1 MHLSKKYKT
10 FAYALDKL
18 TLLVYERR
26 EKLEFKRINQR
37 HNYSASG
44 CTHGRKRAV
53 DCVLA

>member
-53 DCVLA
+53 DCVLT